1 MKFHL
6 SLYGNPIK
14 TAERT
19 PYGTLPGS
27 WQDSHQRRIE
37 YHMRYINHMLPCQDP
52 VPDH

>member
-6 SLYGNPIK
+6 SLYGYPIK

-27 WQDSHQRRIE
+27 WQDSHKRRIE
-37 YHMRYINHMLPCQDP
+37 YPMRYINYMLPCQHP